1 MIPKLVFC
9 GLDRAGKTT
18 IIKTI
23 QEGELVQTMRTIG
36 FTMDQIKIND
46 EILEIIDLGGQID
59 FRPGWSLHLNS
70 AGIVIWVIDASD
82 SERFTEATNEFNKS
96 IKYIPQTSLIVV
108 LANKQDLDNAVEE
121 DIIKELFKL
130 ENLKNNW
137 KLFSTSSITTEGLK
151 PAFTWIYENFSGKR
165 LNLELDYKIPIQ
177 HTKDGS
183 FKCVYY
189 EAGECPTPNLV
200 QDACIKCTFGKCE
213 NCLNQIP
220 DCLKLFPKFFEE
232 K

>member
-36 FTMDQIKIND
+36 FTMDQIKINN

-59 FRPGWSLHLNS
+59 FRPGWSLHLKS

-82 SERFTEATNEFNKS
+82 NERFAEATNEFNKS
-96 IKYIPQTSLIVV
+96 IKFIPLTSLIVV

-121 DIIKELFKL
+121 DTIIKLFEL
-130 ENLKNNW
+130 ENLQNKW
-137 KLFSTSSITTEGLK
+137 KLFSTSSITTEGIK
-151 PAFTWIYENFSGKR
+151 PAFTWIYENYSGKKITQE
-165 LNLELDYKIPIQ
+165 LNYKIPLQ
-177 HTKDGS
+177 HTQNG
-183 FKCVYY
+183 FYKCVYY
-189 EAGECPTPNLV
+189 EAWECPTPNL
-200 QDACIKCTFGKCE
+200 E
-213 NCLNQIP
+213 LY
-220 DCLKLFPKFFEE
+220 LW
-232 K
+232 